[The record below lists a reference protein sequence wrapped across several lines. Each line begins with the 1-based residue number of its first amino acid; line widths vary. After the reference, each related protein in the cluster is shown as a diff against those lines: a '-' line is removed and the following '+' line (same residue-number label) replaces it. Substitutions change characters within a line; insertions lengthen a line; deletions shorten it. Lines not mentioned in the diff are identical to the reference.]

1 MGRNRLLPLLAGIA
15 ILAVTLIVYR
25 AATKPG
31 PVTAEPGE
39 PLAATPEPITVDAD
53 SPADTIRSISGQA
66 EMLQT
71 QIEEARQEADSL
83 RNENRALNEE
93 LEIQTQQISSLIEDK
108 LAEQRA
114 QSDETVSGIEKR
126 LRTMTSSFQ
135 RLSDNVTERLSSVE
149 QNTEVPIGLG
159 LDTRYE
165 SGQVIRGEAVDPVV
179 WINPLDLPAVD
190 TAAASPPLSDT
201 TTQSTRNVL
210 FPVNGTPAETST
222 VQRLQQRVGTTL
234 SNATSPSSA
243 TSDPDIV
250 PYYTLPDLSVLAN
263 STALS
268 SLIGRVYLDDRVI
281 NPYPF
286 KVVIGQ
292 DNLTAN
298 FKDLPEEIN
307 GLIVG
312 GYTEGD
318 WPLSCVRG
326 TITAATFVFDDG
338 TVKSAYPGDP
348 GSRPEDSGFQSE
360 GIGYISDPFGNPCI
374 LGEQVTDAPKFL
386 VQRALL
392 AGAEGYAEALRQQ
405 QIDTVR
411 FVGPDGTAT
420 QEIFNGDAAD
430 FARAN
435 VYVSAIQETT
445 DWIRERQRQ
454 SFDVIYVP
462 PAQRVVVNLEQELR
476 IDLDT
481 SGRQINYH
489 RGGRTNAR
497 LD

>member
-1 MGRNRLLPLLAGIA
+1 M
-15 ILAVTLIVYR
+15 
-25 AATKPG
+25 
-31 PVTAEPGE
+31 
-39 PLAATPEPITVDAD
+39 
-53 SPADTIRSISGQA
+53 
-66 EMLQT
+66 
-71 QIEEARQEADSL
+71 
-83 RNENRALNEE
+83 
-93 LEIQTQQISSLIEDK
+93 
-108 LAEQRA
+108 
-114 QSDETVSGIEKR
+114 
-126 LRTMTSSFQ
+126 
-135 RLSDNVTERLSSVE
+135 
-149 QNTEVPIGLG
+149 
-159 LDTRYE
+159 
-165 SGQVIRGEAVDPVV
+165 
-179 WINPLDLPAVD
+179 
-190 TAAASPPLSDT
+190 
-201 TTQSTRNVL
+201 
-210 FPVNGTPAETST
+210 
-222 VQRLQQRVGTTL
+222 
-234 SNATSPSSA
+234 
-243 TSDPDIV
+243 
-250 PYYTLPDLSVLAN
+250 
-263 STALS
+263 
-268 SLIGRVYLDDRVI
+268 IGRVYLDDRVI

-286 KVVIGQ
+286 KVVIGR

-298 FKDLPEEIN
+298 FKDLPEQIN

-338 TVKSAYPGDP
+338 TIKSAYPGDP

-386 VQRALL
+386 FQRALL

-405 QIDTVR
+405 QIDTVS
-411 FVGPDGTAT
+411 FAGPDGTST

-462 PAQRVVVNLEQELR
+462 PAQRLVVNLEQELR

-481 SGRQINYH
+481 NGRQINYH
-489 RGGRTNAR
+489 RGGATNAR